1 MSYHH
6 ETWSNLPFWPH
17 FMIIVLAKKSIFT
30 EKCANF
36 IITWVKISYN
46 GLQRLTMVTYGYLD
60 LSLDSILLVTILS
73 ALGSTMGDQK
83 LFSTQIANLLLVSII
98 APAMLTSI
106 NIACNRPLV
115 VVGSDAWIRLE
126 TTSTSA
132 QLGKYE
138 LN

>member
-1 MSYHH
+1 M
-6 ETWSNLPFWPH
+6 
-17 FMIIVLAKKSIFT
+17 
-30 EKCANF
+30 
-36 IITWVKISYN
+36 
-46 GLQRLTMVTYGYLD
+46 TYGYLD

-106 NIACNRPLV
+106 SIACNRPLV
-115 VVGSDAWIRLE
+115 VVSSDAWIRLE
-126 TTSTSA
+126 TNSTSA